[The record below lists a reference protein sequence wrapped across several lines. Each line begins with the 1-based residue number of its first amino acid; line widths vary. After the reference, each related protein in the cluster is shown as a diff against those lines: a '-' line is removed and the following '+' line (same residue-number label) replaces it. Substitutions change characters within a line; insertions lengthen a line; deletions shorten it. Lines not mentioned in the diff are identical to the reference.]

1 MAQKAKSRRPGAG
14 RVAVT
19 PPQSDAVNGSTNG
32 FHQADPQPPLLG
44 KDHPLA
50 KVAGSFKD
58 DPFWDEFIQLMKDA
72 RREEDER
79 YFKELEDE

>member
-1 MAQKAKSRRPGAG
+1 MSG
-14 RVAVT
+14 
-19 PPQSDAVNGSTNG
+19 NNG
-32 FHQADPQPPLLG
+32 FHKAGAQPPLLG

-50 KVAGSFKD
+50 SVAGSFKD

-79 YFKELEDE
+79 YFKELDRIELEEREAGKKSENE